1 MLLKGQSTIL
11 SSTMSS
17 SQHPTEK
24 RSMRSSRGFLSIYTL
39 GVLAAASAALIAQVL
54 ADPSFEVASVKR
66 NTSGTTRIAVNVQPG
81 GRFTVTNMPLRT
93 LIMNAYQL
101 QSSQLIGAPDWIAT
115 ERFDIVA
122 KMAED
127 TNSAQGAARPGD
139 TRLMLRP
146 LLAERFRLE
155 VHNEQRELPI
165 YALVVANRD
174 GQLGASLRRSDI
186 DCVALAAT
194 TPTAPQ
200 PPNADRPTC
209 GMRLTPGLLTA
220 GAIPLS
226 QFTNALAPFL
236 ERIVINRTEL
246 VGNFDMDLSWTP
258 EQVPQG
264 TPPPGAPPLPAIDPS
279 GPSIFT
285 AIQEQLGLKLESTKG
300 PVDVLV
306 IDHVEQPTPD

>member
-1 MLLKGQSTIL
+1 
-11 SSTMSS
+11 
-17 SQHPTEK
+17 
-24 RSMRSSRGFLSIYTL
+24 
-39 GVLAAASAALIAQVL
+39 
-54 ADPSFEVASVKR
+54 
-66 NTSGTTRIAVNVQPG
+66 
-81 GRFTVTNMPLRT
+81 
-93 LIMNAYQL
+93 MNAYQL

-155 VHNEQRELPI
+155 VHHEQRELPI
-165 YALVVANRD
+165 YALVVANKG
-174 GQLGASLRRSDI
+174 GQLGASLRRSGI

-194 TPTAPQ
+194 APTAPQ

-209 GMRLTPGLLTA
+209 GMRLGPGLLTA

-246 VGNFDMDLSWTP
+246 VGNFDIDLSWTP
-258 EQVPQG
+258 EQVSQG
-264 TPPPGAPPLPAIDPS
+264 TPAPGAPPLPAIDPS

>member
-1 MLLKGQSTIL
+1 
-11 SSTMSS
+11 
-17 SQHPTEK
+17 
-24 RSMRSSRGFLSIYTL
+24 MRSSREFSSIYTL
-39 GVLAAASAALIAQVL
+39 GLLAVAGATLFAQ
-54 ADPSFEVASVKR
+54 APANPSFEVASVKR
-66 NTSGTTRIAVNVQPG
+66 NTSGTTQIAVNVSPG
-81 GRFTVTNMPLRT
+81 GRFTVANMPLRT

-101 QSSQLIGAPDWIAT
+101 QSSQLISAPDWIAT

-127 TNSAQGAARPGD
+127 TNSAQGAARPWD

-155 VHNEQRELPI
+155 VHNEQRELAI
-165 YALVVANRD
+165 YALVVARKD
-174 GQLGASLRRSDI
+174 GQLGASLRRSNI

-194 TPTAPQ
+194 APPAPQ

-209 GMRLTPGLLTA
+209 GMRLGPGRLTA

-246 VGNFDMDLSWTP
+246 AGNFDIDLSWTP
-258 EQVPQG
+258 EQVAQG
-264 TPPPGAPPLPAIDPS
+264 PPPPGAPPLPASDPN

-285 AIQEQLGLKLESTKG
+285 AVQEQLGLKLESTNG
-300 PVDVLV
+300 SVDVLV

>member
-1 MLLKGQSTIL
+1 ML
-11 SSTMSS
+11 SSRAFS
-17 SQHPTEK
+17 
-24 RSMRSSRGFLSIYTL
+24 FIYTL
-39 GVLAAASAALIAQVL
+39 GLLAVASAALFAQ
-54 ADPSFEVASVKR
+54 ASANPSFDVASVKR

-81 GRFTVTNMPLRT
+81 GRFTVTNMPLRA
-93 LIMNAYQL
+93 LIMNACQL

-122 KMAED
+122 KMPEE
-127 TNSAQGAARPGD
+127 NSAQGAARPED
-139 TRLMLRP
+139 TRLMLRS

-155 VHNEQRELPI
+155 VHNEQRELAI
-165 YALVVANRD
+165 YALVVKD
-174 GQLGASLRRSDI
+174 SQSGASLRRSDI
-186 DCVALAAT
+186 DCVTLAAT
-194 TPTAPQ
+194 AAPAAPQ

-209 GMRLTPGLLTA
+209 GMRLGPGRLTG

-226 QFTNALAPFL
+226 QFANALAPFL
-236 ERIVINRTEL
+236 ERIVVNRTEL
-246 VGNFDMDLSWTP
+246 AGNFDIDLSWTP

-264 TPPPGAPPLPAIDPS
+264 PPPPGAPPLPAIDPN

-285 AIQEQLGLKLESTKG
+285 AVQEQLGLKLESAKG

>member
-1 MLLKGQSTIL
+1 
-11 SSTMSS
+11 
-17 SQHPTEK
+17 
-24 RSMRSSRGFLSIYTL
+24 MRSSRGFSSICTL
-39 GVLAAASAALIAQVL
+39 GGLAVAGAAPFAQ
-54 ADPSFEVASVKR
+54 APANPSFEVASVKR

-127 TNSAQGAARPGD
+127 TNSVQGAARPGD
-139 TRLMLRP
+139 TRLMLRS

-155 VHNEQRELPI
+155 VHNEQRELAI
-165 YALVVANRD
+165 YALVVANKDR
-174 GQLGASLRRSDI
+174 QPGASLRRSDI

-194 TPTAPQ
+194 APAAPQ

-209 GMRLTPGLLTA
+209 GMRLGPGRLTA

-226 QFTNALAPFL
+226 QFANALAPFL

-246 VGNFDMDLSWTP
+246 AGNFDIDLSWTP

-264 TPPPGAPPLPAIDPS
+264 LPPPRAPPLPAIDPN

-285 AIQEQLGLKLESTKG
+285 AVPEQLGLKLESTKG